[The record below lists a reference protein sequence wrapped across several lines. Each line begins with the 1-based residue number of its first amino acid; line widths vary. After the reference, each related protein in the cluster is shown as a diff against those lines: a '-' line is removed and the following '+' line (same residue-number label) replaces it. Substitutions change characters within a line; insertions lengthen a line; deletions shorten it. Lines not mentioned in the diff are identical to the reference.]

1 MMTADVIGE
10 RKLIDKQKRINKRK
24 RRKIQGKLS
33 DLSKLSRPTNQ
44 NEKKKKKKEKQSD
57 SSKQIQ
63 TKKKKSFLKNT
74 NNKKNIDIIRSIKN
88 N

>member
-1 MMTADVIGE
+1 MMTADAIGE

-44 NEKKKKKKEKQSD
+44 NEKKKKEKQSD

>member
-1 MMTADVIGE
+1 MTADVIGE

-44 NEKKKKKKEKQSD
+44 NEKKKKETQSD